1 MTWLRPVALLLVLA
15 LLVSASRAATLCVEA
30 DGTVQVELV
39 AAPCCD
45 AEGSPPAPSAPEPGA
60 SLAPLN
66 PGSGCDDRPLDEA
79 RWTRSSSSPAALL
92 PAPTPCLAAAALP
105 PPPPPAL
112 EPRERALAGG
122 PPTPRAARPSVAR
135 P

>member
-1 MTWLRPVALLLVLA
+1 MTWLRPVALLLVLV

-45 AEGSPPAPSAPEPGA
+45 EEGSPPPPPEPGA
-60 SLAPLN
+60 SLAPLS
-66 PGSGCDDRPLDEA
+66 PCAGCDDRPLDEA
-79 RWTRSSSSPAALL
+79 RWTRASTSPAAPL
-92 PAPTPCLAAAALP
+92 PALAPCLAGAAPL

-112 EPRERALAGG
+112 EARDRPLACG
-122 PPTPRAARPSVAR
+122 PPTPRAARPAVSR